1 MRRSIKR
8 LLTPPLLLAAA
19 LFFLI
24 EGLLWRLAALYALL
38 GKLPVFHQLE
48 SWISSLPPYGAL
60 FLFAVPSLCLAPIK
74 FLALY
79 WIAGGHPAL
88 GAGVILSAKVGGTA
102 LVARLYQLTR
112 PALIRLRWFA
122 VAEEKILA
130 LRASAYAW
138 WRSSPLGRWTSFR
151 WQAARRTFTA
161 WRDRWR
167 SRGRSWLA
175 LRWRAIRRWLPR
187 PQQP

>member
-1 MRRSIKR
+1 MRRWIKR

-138 WRSSPLGRWTSFR
+138 WRSSALGRWTSFR
-151 WQAARRTFTA
+151 WQAARRTFAA